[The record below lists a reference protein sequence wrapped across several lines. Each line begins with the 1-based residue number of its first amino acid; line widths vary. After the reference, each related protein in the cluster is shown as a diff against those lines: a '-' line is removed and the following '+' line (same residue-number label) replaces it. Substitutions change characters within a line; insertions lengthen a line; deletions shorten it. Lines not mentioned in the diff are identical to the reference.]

1 MNILQQIWTD
11 SNVFLT
17 FFVNLV
23 HSVSLVPVIG
33 DDMVTVGETA
43 CVQFRAHLTSDLKVC
58 TGLRLAYYQEKL
70 IIPQVQQLLLT
81 KFGLIQ

>member
-11 SNVFLT
+11 SNDFLN

-23 HSVSLVPVIG
+23 HAVALVPVI
-33 DDMVTVGETA
+33 DHDMVTVGETA
-43 CVQFRAHLTSDLKVC
+43 CVQFCANLTSELKVC
-58 TGLRLAYYQEKL
+58 AGLRLAYYQEKL